1 MSRPAS
7 VVLRGTGSCLPDRIV
22 RNEDFLSSIDTTDEW
37 IRTRTGIRERR
48 FASPDESSASLGIIA
63 SQRAIEQAGLT
74 PADIDL
80 IICATITPDL
90 MCPSTANLIQTGL
103 RCGQVP
109 SFDILAACTGY
120 LYAMSIAEQYIRNGA
135 AKNVLVVGAEVV
147 SRVTDFTDRNTCILF
162 GDGAGAAVL
171 SASDEPETGLRYS
184 RLYSDAEKQHLIQV
198 PGRVTT
204 PSADGTTVRYLQ
216 MNGREVFRFAVSTLI
231 GLMQDA
237 LREAEKLGTTISL
250 VIPHQVNQRIIDSAM
265 EHTSFPVDRVVV
277 NLDRYG
283 NTSAASVPMA
293 LDEALRQGR
302 AATGDTILLVAFG
315 GGLTWGSML
324 LTL

>member
-1 MSRPAS
+1 
-7 VVLRGTGSCLPDRIV
+7 
-22 RNEDFLSSIDTTDEW
+22 
-37 IRTRTGIRERR
+37 
-48 FASPDESSASLGIIA
+48 
-63 SQRAIEQAGLT
+63 
-74 PADIDL
+74 
-80 IICATITPDL
+80 
-90 MCPSTANLIQTGL
+90 
-103 RCGQVP
+103 
-109 SFDILAACTGY
+109 
-120 LYAMSIAEQYIRNGA
+120 MSIAEQYIRNGA

-171 SASDEPETGLRYS
+171 SASDAPETGLRYS

-237 LREAEKLGTTISL
+237 LKEAEKLGTTISL

-302 AATGDTILLVAFG
+302 AAAGDTILLVAFG